1 MGFTKT
7 PPNKAQSFITPI
19 NSCACYLEI
28 YFCDPATDF
37 IMFNNEYIPK
47 AGQNSIYK
55 GVQGM
60 QDPYREGV
68 NEIL

>member
-1 MGFTKT
+1 
-7 PPNKAQSFITPI
+7 
-19 NSCACYLEI
+19 
-28 YFCDPATDF
+28 
-37 IMFNNEYIPK
+37 MFNNEYIPK

-68 NEIL
+68 NEILWTLQVPDVMTIVKAAFDNVTAQDCNSWIIDCGYA